1 MIAVVLIAGFSLF
14 LACGAS
20 VLIGAARASDQVHPA
35 SPVIIQIGIFY

>member
-1 MIAVVLIAGFSLF
+1 MIPVVLIGEVSLY